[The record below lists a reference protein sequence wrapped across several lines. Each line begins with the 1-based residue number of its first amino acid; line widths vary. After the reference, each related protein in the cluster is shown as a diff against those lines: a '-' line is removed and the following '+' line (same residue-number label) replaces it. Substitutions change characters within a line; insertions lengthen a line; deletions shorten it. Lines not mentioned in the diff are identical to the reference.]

1 MLYYK
6 LAVCAYGAD
15 TGRERRMTQRMKTVL
30 GCIRR
35 ADADFSMIQP
45 GDRIGVGVSGGKD
58 SLLLLYAMALYR
70 RFCKTPFTLE
80 AITLDM
86 GLRPFDVSGI
96 QALCEQINVPYTVIP
111 TQIAQVIFEIRKE
124 KNPCALCAKMRR
136 GALNDA
142 ARERGLNKLALGHHR
157 EDVIETLLL
166 SLIYE
171 GRLHTFHPN
180 TYLSRSGI
188 TVIRPM
194 VYLPEKHVIHVS
206 RELNLPVVKS
216 ACKADGNTKRQEMKE
231 LLKNLTR
238 TYPNLREYMLKAL
251 QNKEQY
257 GLWNQKIAG
266 IETTETE
273 E

>member
-1 MLYYK
+1 
-6 LAVCAYGAD
+6 
-15 TGRERRMTQRMKTVL
+15 
-30 GCIRR
+30 
-35 ADADFSMIQP
+35 
-45 GDRIGVGVSGGKD
+45 
-58 SLLLLYAMALYR
+58 
-70 RFCKTPFTLE
+70 
-80 AITLDM
+80 
-86 GLRPFDVSGI
+86 
-96 QALCEQINVPYTVIP
+96 
-111 TQIAQVIFEIRKE
+111 
-124 KNPCALCAKMRR
+124 MRR

-157 EDVIETLLL
+157 DDVIETLLL
-166 SLIYE
+166 SLVYE

-231 LLKNLTR
+231 LLRTLTK
-238 TYPNLREYMLKAL
+238 TYPNLKEYMLKAL

-257 GLWNQKIAG
+257 GLWDQKIAG
-266 IETTETE
+266 KETTETE